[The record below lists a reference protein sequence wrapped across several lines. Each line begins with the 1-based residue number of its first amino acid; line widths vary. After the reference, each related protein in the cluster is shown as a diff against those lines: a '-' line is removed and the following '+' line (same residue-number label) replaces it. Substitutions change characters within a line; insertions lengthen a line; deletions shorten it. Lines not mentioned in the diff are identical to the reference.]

1 MIKLFNEK
9 ENKLGDETRR
19 KLLESL
25 ANSDY
30 GQAIREE
37 LVDRITDISNIKNV
51 SPSLIDG
58 ESPKL
63 AIEITGRGV
72 AALYLEELYK
82 VLVPKKEKV
91 GFVLKSHK

>member
-1 MIKLFNEK
+1 MKTYTEK

-37 LVDRITDISNIKNV
+37 LVDRIIDISSIKNV
-51 SPSLIDG
+51 SPTLIDG

-72 AALYLEELYK
+72 AVLYLEELYK
-82 VLVPKKEKV
+82 LLTPKKEKV

>member
-1 MIKLFNEK
+1 MKTYNEREKKLN
-9 ENKLGDETRR
+9 DDTRR

-25 ANSDY
+25 ATSDY

-37 LVDRITDISNIKNV
+37 LVDRINDISSIKNV
-51 SPSLIDG
+51 SPTLIDG
-58 ESPKL
+58 ETPKL

-72 AALYLEELYK
+72 AVLYLEELYK
-82 VLVPKKEKV
+82 LLTPKKEKV

>member
-1 MIKLFNEK
+1 MKTYNEREKKLN
-9 ENKLGDETRR
+9 DDTRR

-25 ANSDY
+25 ATSDY

-37 LVDRITDISNIKNV
+37 LVDRINDISSIKNV
-51 SPSLIDG
+51 SPTLIDG
-58 ESPKL
+58 ETPKL

-82 VLVPKKEKV
+82 LLTPKKEKV